1 MRNRIFK
8 LLAVACVV
16 AMCATTGHAQGEAAS
31 DGYTLIGR
39 VGYSVGGTTPVGLPA
54 SIRKINHFEPRANIS
69 VAVDAYRHFGGRW
82 GAQAAVHF
90 ENKGMR
96 TDARVKGYSMEMR
109 QGGESISG
117 DFTGCV
123 VTEVDQWM
131 VTVPVMAAAD
141 FRKVRVH
148 AGPYVSCVVNGKFS
162 GYAYDGYLRQGGPTG
177 PKVLIGS
184 DRENRGDY
192 DFSDDLRNWQ
202 FGLIAGADWQFF
214 SRLGAYIDLSWGL
227 TGVFKEDF
235 KTIEQSMFPIYGTV
249 GFFYRL
255 K

>member
-1 MRNRIFK
+1 MKSIIFR
-8 LLAVACVV
+8 LLAVAAVFAAGV
-16 AMCATTGHAQGEAAS
+16 MPGRAQDGGDA

-54 SIRKINHFEPRANIS
+54 SIREIKHFEPRANLS

-109 QGGESISG
+109 QGGEAISG
-117 DFTGCV
+117 DFTGSV

-177 PKVLIGS
+177 PKALIGTE
-184 DRENRGDY
+184 RGTRGDY

-202 FGLIAGADWQFF
+202 FGLVAGADWQFF
-214 SRLGAYIDLSWGL
+214 SRLGAYLDLSWGL

-255 K
+255 R